1 MYQSSDGYHHQAN
14 VTFCFNE
21 DTGEITDRFTGIM
34 NLSYCGYVSHSF
46 NQFIQVDTDG
56 SILAVDHGDAY
67 PRSIVLSQYADKAG
81 SDSFVSSCDSVD
93 IKSFSGATGNNYTN
107 ASVGGFEI
115 TKSSYLVAYEYD
127 GNIYLGSVSKSDF
140 SSSGLT
146 TRKLAS
152 YKSSSKTKA
161 CTPMLIKVS
170 DDQYVVMWETAK
182 SGSYTGKIKYVVV
195 NAKGKKTG
203 SVQTLTGSLSDCKPI
218 ADGKKLVW
226 YVTSSGKPVFYSLNL
241 KSGKLT
247 KKKSK

>member
-1 MYQSSDGYHHQAN
+1 

-21 DTGEITDRFTGIM
+21 DTAEITDGFTGVM

-67 PRSIVLSQYADKAG
+67 PRAIVLSQYEDKAG
-81 SDSFVSSCDSVD
+81 SDKFVSSCDSVN
-93 IKSFSGATGNNYTN
+93 IKSFSGTIGSNYTN

-115 TKSSYLVAYEYD
+115 TNSSYLVAYEYD

-140 SSSGLT
+140 SKSGLT
-146 TRKLAS
+146 TKKLTG
-152 YKSSSKTKA
+152 YKSSSKTRA

-182 SGSYTGKIKYVVV
+182 SWNYTGKIKYVMV
-195 NAKGKKTG
+195 NAKGEKTG
-203 SVQTLTGSLSDCKPI
+203 SVQTLKGSLSDCKPI
-218 ADGKKLVW
+218 VVGEKLVW
-226 YVTSSGKPVFYSLNL
+226 YVTDSSKPVFYSLNL
-241 KSGKLT
+241 KSGKLA
-247 KKKSK
+247 KKKTK

>member
-1 MYQSSDGYHHQAN
+1 MYQSSDGRHHQAN

-21 DTGEITDRFTGIM
+21 DTAEITDKFTGVM

-67 PRSIVLSQYADKAG
+67 PRAIVLSQYAQKAG
-81 SDSFVSSCDSVD
+81 TDSFVSNCASVNV
-93 IKSFSGATGNNYTN
+93 KSFSGTIGNNYTN

-115 TKSSYLVAYEYD
+115 TNSSYLVAYEYD
-127 GNIYLGSVSKSDF
+127 ENIYLGSVSKSDF
-140 SSSGLT
+140 SENGLT
-146 TRKLAS
+146 TSKLTG
-152 YKSSSKTKA
+152 YTSSSKTRA

-182 SGSYTGKIKYVVV
+182 SWSYTGKIKYVVV
-195 NAKGKKTG
+195 NATGKTTG
-203 SVQTLTGSLSDCKPI
+203 SVQTLSGSLSDCKPV
-218 ADGKKLVW
+218 AVGKKLVW
-226 YVTSSGKPVFYSLNL
+226 YVTKSGKPVFYSLNL
-241 KSGKLT
+241 KTGKLA